1 MSDDGIDVRV
11 VTLTDEQIEALANR
25 DLAIV
30 KTDDRALGL
39 IHADR
44 AEEAREATEQLAQAR
59 DADYVV
65 TEVGERV

>member
-1 MSDDGIDVRV
+1 MSDDGIDVRA

-25 DLAIV
+25 ELAIV

-44 AEEAREATEQLAQAR
+44 AGEAREATEQLAAAR
-59 DADYVV
+59 GAEYEV
-65 TEVGERV
+65 TEVSERV